1 MTTNFQKKS
10 KVSDNFQKMVK
21 KDWQLSKKSKPTTN
35 FCKNSKWSG
44 VPGFLPD
51 DGLRMTKPNHST
63 LVFESLTNGFGH
75 VCLRRRWDYTDGA
88 AFTQHGQTRLHDG
101 LETCRTDSVTRLR
114 LWTQHDNDQRELGLR
129 GDVNGIACSVTVTE
143 KNVCLHRPFW
153 KLVLTSLALTRG
165 RLFLLV
171 RLRVQLETTFW
182 YKKWEYTQSNRKLFT
197 IAEHGDVYDH
207 WRVPQYI
214 SMMFLEILNN
224 TCFVSYTFINVAFF
238 HSWKHFVYHYN
249 M

>member
-10 KVSDNFQKMVK
+10 KLPDNFQKIIK
-21 KDWQLSKKSKPTTN
+21 KDWQLSKKFKTDYQLLQK
-35 FCKNSKWSG
+35 FKKVRRARIFARWW
-44 VPGFLPD
+44 FK
-51 DGLRMTKPNHST
+51 RMTKPTHST

-171 RLRVQLETTFW
+171 LLRVQLETTFW
-182 YKKWEYTQSNRKLFT
+182 YKKWER
-197 IAEHGDVYDH
+197 
-207 WRVPQYI
+207 
-214 SMMFLEILNN
+214 M
-224 TCFVSYTFINVAFF
+224 TFIL
-238 HSWKHFVYHYN
+238 
-249 M
+249 